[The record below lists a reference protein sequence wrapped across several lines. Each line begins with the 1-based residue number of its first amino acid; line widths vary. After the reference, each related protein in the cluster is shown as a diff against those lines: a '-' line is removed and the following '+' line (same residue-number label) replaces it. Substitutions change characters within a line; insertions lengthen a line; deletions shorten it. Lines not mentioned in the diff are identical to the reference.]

1 MAVARATCSLK
12 CEFRH
17 PASSPSGSGSCYRS
31 STDTQRAR
39 TSRSTALYLVR
50 SRILTAN
57 LFEAMQSPRAQ
68 STKKHEE
75 ISGALSYAYLRPLG
89 GYSFLTHDAPPPDP
103 PPSFR

>member
-31 STDTQRAR
+31 STDTKRSR

-50 SRILTAN
+50 SRIFSAN

-68 STKKHEE
+68 STKEHEE
-75 ISGALSYAYLRPLG
+75 ISGALSFVYLRLLG
-89 GYSFLTHDAPPPDP
+89 GYSFLTHDATPLDRRR
-103 PPSFR
+103 SF